1 MMRTQV
7 EEVVDELDE
16 TIGEV
21 DSMVSIIEEDEVLL
35 LWNNREVRY
44 NRY

>member
-16 TIGEV
+16 PIGEA
-21 DSMVSIIEEDEVLL
+21 DSMVSIVEEDEVLL
-35 LWNNREVRY
+35 LWNNREVIK
-44 NRY
+44 

>member
-16 TIGEV
+16 AVGEL
-21 DSMVSIIEEDEVLL
+21 DSMVTIVEEDEVLL
-35 LWNNREVRY
+35 LWNNREVWY
-44 NRY
+44 K